1 MYNPT
6 ETPLYSIEDKNEI
19 LRLFKVANATETD
32 MNNIYELLKK
42 YVRPGAAP
50 YQRNCNCILSI
61 SAYYQALLEW
71 YSSNTELFSEK
82 IITTNEKRSP
92 RSKSADK
99 SE

>member
-6 ETPLYSIEDKNEI
+6 ETAQFSQEDKEEI

-71 YSSNTELFSEK
+71 FSSNSDLF
-82 IITTNEKRSP
+82 NEKVI
-92 RSKSADK
+92 KK
-99 SE
+99 K

>member
-6 ETPLYSIEDKNEI
+6 ETPKFSQEDNEEI
-19 LRLFKVANATETD
+19 LRLFKVANATQVD
-32 MNNIYELLKK
+32 MDNIYELLKK

-71 YSSNTELFSEK
+71 YSSNSEVF
-82 IITTNEKRSP
+82 NEKVIN
-92 RSKSADK
+92 KK
-99 SE
+99 K